1 MPTMLLGFGV
11 IMVGFV
17 AALAYPVLQVRAFR
31 RMRGVWLLL
40 AAVPLVPMA
49 YIIVV
54 TALALGKGS
63 NLWPLLLIFTAPF
76 GAAYLFLLAMLH
88 RRFATSARTPGQK
101 IGVAHT
107 PGVDK

>member
-1 MPTMLLGFGV
+1 MSASEIGNLLLGFVV
-11 IMVGFV
+11 IAVGFV

-31 RMRGVWLLL
+31 RMRGVWLLF

-76 GAAYLFLLAMLH
+76 GAAYLFLLGMLH
-88 RRFATSARTPGQK
+88 RRFAPRSAVPIDGLPG
-101 IGVAHT
+101 A
-107 PGVDK
+107 DK